1 MQQCRADGLI
11 DPDAI
16 PGTNIQPA
24 VVDEASTAFTKSGTA
39 VADGGTDV
47 KAKWGGLAGSYE
59 TPDSAQLL
67 SVMDSVVTDTASLS
81 TTMAS
86 VAKAVSTYASA
97 IEPVVAE
104 LKKIQGE
111 ARTFVAKA
119 LKGKTVGPWDPDHP
133 VNRGLVELVQNFG
146 QVLDDVHIP
155 WDQYQPYIKENNDLL
170 TRVAE
175 QETKLST
182 ASADCVNAINGLRTD
197 MCIAPVSGVDYAG
210 AVKANQPMVWGATG
224 RGDQSC
230 GQKFGSGIED
240 AAKGTVEGLG
250 GLVSYNAQT
259 GKWGDWDWA
268 GKSWLGFAESLG
280 AIVLIGSPP
289 LLLAAYLPKGIVP
302 DEVRNTAL
310 NIVDKQKQ
318 IVEGFVG
325 TPEDWANDPAHAAGG
340 LTFNVGTLFIPGAGE
355 VGAGAKVASIAAKV
369 GTIGADG
376 SKLAAVTAKV
386 AAVGTTVVRVGDAL
400 SAMRAGVRGAVDD
413 AMSAVRS
420 DLAKSLHSLADRI
433 PGINVAVER
442 AAMPGGMDIGLGHPR
457 IEVEPGGGGQW
468 LHSVADHVGGPSHH
482 GGAGDLGS
490 SAHEPGGLGE
500 HPEVDDPAATAVRE
514 HAQGSV
520 APPDAPPRDGEFARA
535 PDDQPVIG
543 HEELRGDS
551 AYAKWELIKRNP
563 PGMAEQGYFTGIHQP
578 GDGTVPE
585 LVAHLDNGKTV
596 SFDGFRV
603 IDDENVFTDT
613 KGNHS
618 IWYKFSNWT
627 PEQLRAKD
635 DVEIQK
641 TVNQIGRQVEAIQSL
656 GGGRLEFIVTDR
668 RFASLLENEVDTVS
682 SRWDVDVDVIYKQ
695 MG

>member
-24 VVDEASTAFTKSGTA
+24 VVEDASTAFSKSGTA

-67 SVMDSVVTDTASLS
+67 AVMDSVVTDTASLS

-86 VAKAVSTYASA
+86 VAKAVSTYASTIA
-97 IEPVVAE
+97 PVVAE

-133 VNRGLVELVQNFG
+133 ANRGLVELVQNFG

-155 WDQYQPYIKENNDLL
+155 WDQYQPYITENNDLL

-210 AVKANQPMVWGATG
+210 AVKANQPMAWGATG

-240 AAKGTVEGLG
+240 AAKGTVDGLG

-302 DEVRNTAL
+302 DEVRDTAL

-386 AAVGTTVVRVGDAL
+386 AAVGTTVLRVGDAL
-400 SAMRAGVRGAVDD
+400 GAMRAGVRGAVDD

-468 LHSVADHVGGPSHH
+468 LHSVADHVQPAEPRLGPASGAVHSASSPDVLSSGVPAREVPVRVGTERTIEVGFDDASLKHSEIEPNARYEIQDRDVVYHTDEHSRTVQADAVLHRVYDADERPRSAGEQRSAGGIDRGAEDH
-482 GGAGDLGS
+482 GGHIIATMFGGS
-490 SAHEPGGLGE
+490 PNGLNIVAQHGRFVNLKAIGGIE
-500 HPEVDDPAATAVRE
+500 RNI
-514 HAQGSV
+514 
-520 APPDAPPRDGEFARA
+520 RDF
-535 PDDQPVIG
+535 
-543 HEELRGDS
+543 
-551 AYAKWELIKRNP
+551 
-563 PGMAEQGYFTGIHQP
+563 
-578 GDGTVPE
+578 
-585 LVAHLDNGKTV
+585 
-596 SFDGFRV
+596 
-603 IDDENVFTDT
+603 
-613 KGNHS
+613 
-618 IWYKFSNWT
+618 
-627 PEQLRAKD
+627 LRAKPD
-635 DVEIQK
+635 SSIWMRQTIDYAGSSVRPTTIRVEW
-641 TVNQIGRQVEAIQSL
+641 G
-656 GGGRLEFIVTDR
+656 
-668 RFASLLENEVDTVS
+668 EVGS
-682 SRWDVDVDVIYKQ
+682 PAKFSVDVQNVLTKKALP
-695 MG
+695 GG